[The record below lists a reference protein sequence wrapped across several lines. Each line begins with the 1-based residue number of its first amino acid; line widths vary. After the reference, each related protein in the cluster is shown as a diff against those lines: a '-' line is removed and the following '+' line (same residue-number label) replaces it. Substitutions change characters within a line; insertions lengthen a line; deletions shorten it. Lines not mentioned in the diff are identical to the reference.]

1 MRTHRVTYLELDLRN
16 EALNEESGSNEPDF
30 EIEDSIEELA
40 GDPASVCCD
49 PDATQVISREQA
61 FEDPT
66 EIIDADSLAEDPT
79 QVMDSLDAAEATR
92 VLYNTEPVADANDS
106 VMDGL
111 DVMTSEAVAEDI
123 PVMSFDDPAAD
134 SAEDDE
140 EEKPR
145 HHYLR
150 NTLITLFVLIILCAA
165 GACGW
170 LYWDDTEN
178 ASCHVPAG
186 VTLAGVDVH
195 GYSESELT
203 SFVNKKVSGGSMGTT
218 ELKVEDKSYNFSM
231 AQYATFDVSG
241 TVEAVMATIEP
252 DMATR
257 CIERAKGIIGIA
269 DPVQQQDFDI
279 LFSVNKKKIKSR
291 VQTIADQVDTEAQD
305 ASYGFDQQK
314 RKVTCTKS
322 KTGYDLNVQ
331 KTVKALVAA
340 AQKGESTVDAVAEVT
355 QPKVAKLGQAIYV
368 DLNECHLYFY
378 VNGKVKKDYPCTP
391 GKSGYET
398 PSGTWYLE
406 YKDSAPTWYNPHSD
420 WSKSMPETIAPGESN
435 PLGLRALALSCGGG
449 IYIHGTTNTGE
460 LGTHA
465 SHGCIR
471 LANASVVEL
480 FDLVETGIPIFVY

>member
-1 MRTHRVTYLELDLRN
+1 MKN
-16 EALNEESGSNEPDF
+16 EAENEDNGSNEPEFDS
-30 EIEDSIEELA
+30 ELIDAELDEVIEPAEEGEPQPEDADATQLMESVA
-40 GDPASVCCD
+40 PAD
-49 PDATQVISREQA
+49 DATQVIGGVVPADDDATQILGSSQPVPDAQPEEDLMNGYDVL
-61 FEDPT
+61 FESQSTAGVPVIGALDP
-66 EIIDADSLAEDPT
+66 AEDA
-79 QVMDSLDAAEATR
+79 S
-92 VLYNTEPVADANDS
+92 
-106 VMDGL
+106 
-111 DVMTSEAVAEDI
+111 
-123 PVMSFDDPAAD
+123 PAAGEG
-134 SAEDDE
+134 EDEDE

-150 NTLITLFVLIILCAA
+150 NTLITLVVILVLAA
-165 GACGW
+165 GGICGW
-170 LYWDDTEN
+170 LYYDDSQN
-178 ASCHVPAG
+178 ASCHVPEG

-195 GYSESELT
+195 GYSQSELT
-203 SFVNKKVSGGSMGTT
+203 SLVNKKVAGGMGTT
-218 ELKVEDKSYNFSM
+218 TLEVEDKSYDFSM

-241 TVEAVMATIEP
+241 TVEAVMGTIEP
-252 DMATR
+252 DTVTR

-269 DPVQQQDFDI
+269 DPVQTQSFDI
-279 LFSVNKKKIKSR
+279 LYKVNKKKMKTR
-291 VQTIADQVDTEAQD
+291 VQAIADQVDSEAQD
-305 ASYGFDQQK
+305 ASYGFDTQK
-314 RKVTCTKS
+314 RKVTWTKS
-322 KTGYDLNVQ
+322 KTGFELNVA

-340 AQKGESTVDAVAEVT
+340 AQKGEEKVDAVAEVT
-355 QPKVAKLGQAIYV
+355 QPKVAELGQAIYV

-398 PSGTWYLE
+398 PSGTWSLE

-420 WSKSMPETIAPGESN
+420 WSKNMPETIAPGESN

-471 LANASVVEL
+471 LANANVVEL